1 MDAHFP
7 KPVDMVR
14 LNGLIDRLL
23 RKKRK
28 EAACQ
33 AADAEMKIA
42 KLKDECRKDILELPG
57 KLGAL
62 LKITSPVER
71 AKAVAA
77 LAHSV
82 AGTSGSLG
90 FSQVSDAAFR
100 LESMAKAIL
109 EGSSEPAQLREAVE
123 DFVNVAA
130 ETEAA

>member
-23 RKKRK
+23 RTKRK
-28 EAACQ
+28 EAASQ

-57 KLGAL
+57 QLGAL
-62 LKITSPVER
+62 LKIASPVER

-82 AGTSGSLG
+82 AGTTGSLG
-90 FSQVSDAAFR
+90 FSQISDAAFR
-100 LESMAKAIL
+100 LQATAKAIL
-109 EGSSEPAQLREAVE
+109 EGSSKPAELREAVD
-123 DFVNVAA
+123 DFVSIAA